1 MGDDV
6 TYMLRIEEEHI
17 VVIISNY
24 RTLAF
29 HLCMEGHLK
38 LCLQS
43 SIPLTFFLQSAIC
56 EIIVN
61 KRLYYFAF

>member
-43 SIPLTFFLQSAIC
+43 SIPLTFFAKCDS